1 MRRDRR
7 RGVSRGADRMPS
19 TTGAFTVASL
29 LLVLAASAANPAD
42 GPVAQPP
49 SATVDTAM
57 AEPSGR
63 TIAVPSGGDLQAALD
78 NAKPGDV
85 VTLEPGAVYRG
96 PFTLPKKSGSGWIVI
111 RSAGDQGIPR
121 AG

>member
-1 MRRDRR
+1 
-7 RGVSRGADRMPS
+7 MPP
-19 TTGAFTVASL
+19 TTGAFAVVSL
-29 LLVLAASAANPAD
+29 LLVLAVSAANPAE

-63 TIAVPSGGDLQAALD
+63 TIAVPSGGDLQTALD

-111 RSAGDQGIPR
+111 RPAGDGIPR
-121 AG
+121 AGTRIDPGQADRKSVV